1 MINYF
6 LSNIININFSKLN
19 NIIIL
24 YMSGSCGCSNQTNTQ
39 TSHFV
44 CSDDY
49 THRRIAP
56 MIVNDKVAYDTTSFI
71 TSKVTI
77 PERASAFTGT
87 RKRDT
92 VGMIFNNKAYKLTS
106 SHEID
111 NKKQI
116 KYNHAE
122 TDTTSDNNVATN
134 IPLANFSIFNRTK
147 ILYNNSKTG
156 STLNNSTYGKNFSQE
171 RYLMKKKKNNFLCQN
186 QKFICP

>member
-71 TSKVTI
+71 TSKVNI
-77 PERASAFTGT
+77 PVRSD
-87 RKRDT
+87 KI
-92 VGMIFNNKAYKLTS
+92 GMIFNNKAYKLTS
-106 SHEID
+106 SHGID

-134 IPLANFSIFNRTK
+134 IPLANFSIFNRSK

-171 RYLMKKKKNNFLCQN
+171 RYLMKKKKNNFLCEN